1 MDKIAKI
8 KPIPKKGGM
17 HQFTMQSSLRK
28 EGLSRV
34 PGTKVTITPYF
45 DNNFKKYR
53 TGLDE
58 ESKKVNNIP
67 DDKERTAEKKRIK
80 ALRDK
85 LENETGLDLTAR
97 SEYYKNVAAP
107 KDNNTKVGFSLSDG
121 ENVFN
126 LSIPEQ
132 HITFLWLSNHPDICP
147 SLEHWE
153 KGLCSPS
160 VHWYVENIQEEVE
173 QKVSRKRE
181 QNQAAVILEKLSDLK
196 RRKIGIII
204 STLGI
209 THKTSNEEIYT
220 SLDDYIKANEVG
232 LKHVKEFTTLSA
244 LSDDVLNAKWLAKSL
259 MQEGIIRRFTG
270 GVIREGEFSPAL
282 ASSFEEFE
290 LMLSEPSNQEVMLVY
305 TEKLKKHISLTYD
318 II

>member
-1 MDKIAKI
+1 MNKIAKI

-28 EGLSRV
+28 NGLSRV
-34 PGTKVTITPYF
+34 PGTRVTITPYF
-45 DNNFKKYR
+45 DQNFKKYL

-58 ESKKVNNIP
+58 DSKKINLMP
-67 DDKERTAEKKRIK
+67 DEKEMKNEKARVKK
-80 ALRDK
+80 LREK
-85 LENETGLDLTAR
+85 LEFETGLSLDPR
-97 SEYYKNVAAP
+97 SEYYKLIAAP
-107 KDNNTKVGFSLSDG
+107 VDANTKVGYSLQDG

-132 HITFLWLSNHPDICP
+132 HITFLWLSNHPDVCP

-153 KGLCSPS
+153 KGLCSPA
-160 VHWYVENIQEEVE
+160 VHWYVENLQEEVE
-173 QKVSRKRE
+173 QKVSKKRE

-204 STLGI
+204 GTLGI

-220 SLDDYIKANEVG
+220 LLDDFIKANEVG
-232 LKHVKEFTTLSA
+232 LKNVQQFTTLAS

-259 MQEGIIRRFTG
+259 MQEAVVKRFAG
-270 GVIREGEFSPAL
+270 GVIRETELSPAI
-282 ASSFEEFE
+282 APSFEEFE
-290 LMLSEPSNQEVMLVY
+290 VLLADPANQDLMLVY
-305 TEKLKKHISLTYD
+305 TEKLKKSISLTYD